1 MAARRQASDLARL
14 MERTAALQHLDGQD
28 AAVTERLRRLR
39 AWQAARLARTYEDL
53 ARDPDQAP
61 AVHFFLTDLYGPQD
75 FSRRDRDLARALP
88 VLRRALPRSAL
99 SVLIEAIELYLLS
112 AELDQALAGALGT
125 DTLTA
130 ESYARAYRAVGRAG
144 ERRRQI
150 ELTVQIG
157 ERLAR
162 AVTRPLI
169 GLALRTTHVPA
180 HVGGFGALQ
189 DFLERGFNAFR
200 RLRDPQAFLQTIR
213 TRELTLNEALLQS
226 GASPVPAEATARSA
240 RRRGDG

>member
-1 MAARRQASDLARL
+1 MAAQRQASDLVRL
-14 MERTAALQHLDGQD
+14 VARTAALQRLEGQD
-28 AAVTERLRRLR
+28 AAFAERLRLLR

-61 AVHFFLTDLYGPQD
+61 AVRFFLSDLYGPQD

-99 SVLIEAIELYLLS
+99 SVLLEAIELYLLS
-112 AELDQALAGALGT
+112 AELDRALVDALGT

-130 ESYARAYRAVGRAG
+130 DNYARAYRAVGRAAQ
-144 ERRRQI
+144 RRRQI
-150 ELTVQIG
+150 ELTVRIG
-157 ERLAR
+157 ERLAQ

-169 GLALRTTHVPA
+169 GLALRSTHVPA

-189 DFLERGFNAFR
+189 DFLERGFDAFR

-213 TRELTLNEALLQS
+213 TRELALNEALLQTGS
-226 GASPVPAEATARSA
+226 SA
-240 RRRGDG
+240 RPS

>member
-1 MAARRQASDLARL
+1 MAAQRQASDLVRL
-14 MERTAALQHLDGQD
+14 MARSAALRVLEGQD
-28 AAVTERLRRLR
+28 AAFAERLRRLR

-61 AVHFFLTDLYGPQD
+61 AVRFFLSDLYGPQD

-99 SVLIEAIELYLLS
+99 SVLFEAIELYLLS
-112 AELDQALAGALGT
+112 AELDQAIAGELGT

-130 ESYARAYRAVGRAG
+130 ENYARAYRAVGRAAQ
-144 ERRRQI
+144 RRRQI
-150 ELTVQIG
+150 ELTVRIG
-157 ERLAR
+157 ERLAQ

-169 GLALRTTHVPA
+169 GLALRSTHVPA

-189 DFLERGFNAFR
+189 DFLERGFDAFR
-200 RLRDPQAFLQTIR
+200 HLRDPQAFLQIIR
-213 TRELTLNEALLQS
+213 TRELALNEALLQT
-226 GASPVPAEATARSA
+226 GASPRSN
-240 RRRGDG
+240 